1 MSARRTLVRHFIGSL
16 IGRGVLQDDGVEGVR
31 GLLFSI
37 AAGLMTVGVM
47 LPRRF
52 SGVYVDLASL
62 SDPEPFRQALVAD
75 SVFMLALPFLFGM
88 AAAALMA
95 SSMFP
100 DEVDYLTLV
109 PLPVTKTRIFAAKVL
124 ALVIVV
130 GSLLAVLSVF
140 SAIAFPMFTHQRW
153 AERDLLARVTAHGVA
168 AFTSGLF
175 GVLCVVA
182 YQGIGSAWAPRRWL
196 PRLAV
201 IVPCTVITGVI
212 LALPFVLRL
221 QGARAWVAGQ
231 PAWLAFY
238 PPAWFAGLERVLL
251 GLATPYWQRLAWLG
265 LVATLATFALVAASY
280 AWLFRRFERLA
291 LPPPRHNGRPGRA
304 DLRPMSVWEFTRATL
319 VRNRLPL
326 LLFLVFCALGFGI
339 VVLFLLNGLFGGS
352 FRWDEPAP
360 QDLLH
365 AVLVLPLV
373 LLLTGLTGLRTAF
386 LLPVQSKANWIFR
399 MNDAPAARVRHL
411 SAVDRACV
419 KLVLLPTL
427 AVAAPLQIWVLGV
440 QAWLPLVLSGLAGLL
455 MVEVMLADWRRV
467 PFTCTW
473 IPGKRPLAFTL
484 VMAICIFALVTGT
497 FASLIQVALFSWPLA
512 TLLAGVLLTSA
523 GLARQRRYRA
533 WRLQPLQFEDE
544 PFKLQ
549 VLGLR

>member
-16 IGRGVLQDDGVEGVR
+16 IGRGVLQDDGVEAVR
-31 GLLFSI
+31 GLLFSV

-52 SGVYVDLASL
+52 SGVYAQLSTLA
-62 SDPEPFRQALVAD
+62 DPVPFRQAMLTD
-75 SVFMLALPFLFGM
+75 SVFMLALPFLFAL
-88 AAAALMA
+88 AASALVA
-95 SSMFP
+95 SSVFP

-109 PLPVTKTRIFAAKVL
+109 PLPVTRRRIFGAKVI

-140 SAIAFPMFTHQRW
+140 SAIAFPVFTHQRW
-153 AERDLLARVTAHGVA
+153 VERGMLARVAAHAVA

-175 GVLCVVA
+175 GVLCVIA
-182 YQGIGSAWAPRRWL
+182 YQGIGSVWAPRRWL

-201 IVPCTVITGVI
+201 IVPSTVITGVI
-212 LALPFVLRL
+212 LALPFVLQL

-231 PAWLAFY
+231 PSELAFY

-265 LVATLATFALVAASY
+265 LGTTLAALVVVAVTY
-280 AWLFRRFERLA
+280 ALLFRRFERLA
-291 LPPPRHNGRPGRA
+291 LPPPRRDQIAAGGVPGA
-304 DLRPMSVWEFTRATL
+304 MSVWAFTRATL

-326 LLFLVFCALGFGI
+326 LLFLVFCALGVGI

-360 QDLLH
+360 PDLLD
-365 AVLVLPLV
+365 AVLVLPLI

-386 LLPVQSKANWIFR
+386 LLPVQSRANWIFR
-399 MNDAPAARVRHL
+399 MTDMPAARVRHL
-411 SAVDRACV
+411 SAVDDACAR
-419 KLVLLPTL
+419 LVLLPAL

-440 QAWLPLVLSGLAGLL
+440 QAWLPLLLSGLAGLL
-455 MVEVMLADWRRV
+455 MLEVTLVDWRRV

-473 IPGKRPLAFTL
+473 IPGKRPLALTL
-484 VMAICIFALVTGT
+484 AIAIGTFALVTGK
-497 FASLIQVALFSWPLA
+497 FSSLIQLALFSWPLA
-512 TLLAGVLLTSA
+512 TILAGLLLTSA
-523 GLARQRRYRA
+523 GIARHRRHRA

-544 PFKLQ
+544 PFRLQ